1 MTIEVTVET
10 HATTEDN
17 EAGIATGWNQ
27 GRLSAAGREQARQL
41 GARRVDGGYDAIF
54 SSDLGRAAET
64 VQIAFPGWDD
74 RVFLDPGLR
83 ECNYGRQNGTPV
95 DRLDRSGHLDV
106 AYPHGESWREAID
119 RVASC
124 IADLRRDR
132 DGSRLLVIGHT
143 STRWAFDHVAN
154 GTPVEELIGAPF
166 EWQPGWDYVIE

>member
-41 GARRVDGGYDAIF
+41 GERRVDGGYDAVV
-54 SSDLGRAAET
+54 SSDLGRAVET
-64 VQIAFPGWDD
+64 VRIAFPGWED
-74 RVFLDPGLR
+74 RVFLDWRLR
-83 ECNYGRQNGTPV
+83 ECNYGSQNGTPV
-95 DRLDRSGHLDV
+95 DALDRAGHLGV
-106 AYPHGESWREAID
+106 AYPDGESWSEAID
-119 RVASC
+119 RVARC
-124 IADLRRDR
+124 IVDLRRDR

-143 STRWAFDHVAN
+143 STRWAFDHVVN

-166 EWQPGWDYVIE
+166 DWQPGWDYVIE